1 MPKLDEL
8 TPAEARTRVDAGEA
22 VLIDVREPFEHR
34 DEHIPGAHLVALS
47 AFDPAEV
54 ARLAG
59 DRTPIFQC
67 RSGKRS
73 ADAAHRFATDDATV
87 VHLPG
92 ALGVKEKELVALGI
106 GLALRCER
114 CIYSH
119 AEKCVKAGATREAH
133 IEVAGEVVIMQGGPG
148 YVYMPTLIEA
158 LDELGV

>member
-1 MPKLDEL
+1 MGNSSAADHYATWPDQTKRLKESS
-8 TPAEARTRVDAGEA
+8 P
-22 VLIDVREPFEHR
+22 DV
-34 DEHIPGAHLVALS
+34 AQ
-47 AFDPAEV
+47 AFGG
-54 ARLAG
+54 L
-59 DRTPIFQC
+59 
-67 RSGKRS
+67 
-73 ADAAHRFATDDATV
+73 FAKAMG
-87 VHLPG
+87 PG